1 MTAASSCHSEDQFL
15 CSICLDVFTDPVS
28 TSCGHTFCQ
37 SCITLHW
44 NTSNVFSC
52 PVCKQVFKEKPEL
65 HVNRFIKEIVSQ
77 FRRETQQESSGGSSE
92 QRAAGGGVL
101 CDICTGTRV
110 KALKSCLVCLTSYC
124 ETHLEP
130 HRSRLALR
138 RHQLIEPVEDLEG
151 RMCPQHDKPLEL
163 FCQSDQTCVCMLC
176 SVLEHKNHQFVPL
189 REEADAKKA
198 ELGKVEA
205 EIRQIIQ
212 EKRKKVKEI
221 REAVRVNKES
231 ADEEKAEGVEV
242 FRALVQAAEDG
253 LKKLIKDI
261 DEKHKAK
268 ETLANSLLGD
278 LDQEICE
285 LIKKSSELEQLSRSD
300 DHLHLLQSFPTLKA
314 AALSIQDSVE
324 DSVSVPLYNGMVV
337 RAVTEL
343 EKTMRMRRKKLSESE
358 LRMVQKY
365 AVEVTLDPET
375 ANYWLHLSDNKK
387 QVHDESVWKELP
399 ENPKRFKYSLY
410 VLGEQSFSSGRFY
423 FEVQVRKKTEW
434 DVGVV
439 VESIDREE
447 TQKQTPKNGYFVF
460 CLLNKNEY
468 LVCTSPSLSLKLQSH
483 PRRVGVFVDYD
494 EGLVS
499 FYDADTA
506 ALIYSFTGYS
516 FTEKLFPFFSPGYKG
531 GSSNSAPLVISSLNE
546 IGEISELS
554 DLFG

>member
-1 MTAASSCHSEDQFL
+1 MAAASRCHSEDQFL

-44 NTSNVFSC
+44 NTSLIFFC
-52 PVCKQVFKEKPEL
+52 PMCKQVFKEKPVL
-65 HVNRFIKEIVSQ
+65 DINRCIKEMVSQ
-77 FRRETQQESSGGSSE
+77 MRCEAQQESSGGSSE

-151 RMCPQHDKPLEL
+151 RMCPQHGKPLEL

-212 EKRKKVKEI
+212 EKHKKVKEI
-221 REAVRVNKES
+221 REAVRISKES

-268 ETLANSLLGD
+268 ETLADGLLED

-285 LIKKSSELEQLSRSD
+285 LIMKSSELEQLSRSD

-314 AALSIQDSVE
+314 AAPSVQDSVE
-324 DSVSVPLYNGMVV
+324 DSVSVPLYKGMVV
-337 RAVTEL
+337 RAVAEL
-343 EKTMRMRRKKLSESE
+343 EETMKMRREKLSESE

-375 ANYWLHLSDNKK
+375 ANYCLHLSDNNK
-387 QVHDESVWKELP
+387 QVHDEDVRKALP
-399 ENPKRFKYSLY
+399 KNPKRFKYSLY

-447 TQKQTPKNGYFVF
+447 TETPTPKNGYLVLSLRNNNEYFVF
-460 CLLNKNEY
+460 DSHL
-468 LVCTSPSLSLKLQSH
+468 LSLKLQSR
-483 PRRVGVFVDYD
+483 PRKIGVFVDYE
-494 EGLVS
+494 EGLTS

-516 FTEKLFPFFSPGYKG
+516 FTEKLFPFFSPGYVT
-531 GSSNSAPLVISSLNE
+531 GSSNSAPLVISSVNE
-546 IGEISELS
+546 MVET
-554 DLFG
+554 D